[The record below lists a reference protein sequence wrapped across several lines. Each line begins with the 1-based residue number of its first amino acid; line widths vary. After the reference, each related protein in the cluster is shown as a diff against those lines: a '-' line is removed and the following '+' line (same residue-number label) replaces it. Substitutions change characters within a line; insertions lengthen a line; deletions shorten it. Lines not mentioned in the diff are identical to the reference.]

1 MELTNYYIKIAKL
14 IALEVTGDLSPD
26 EEKVLGQW
34 LGTSSENKKLYQKI
48 HSEVVHLLESQAKI
62 NFRKDIAWERISK
75 ETVYAKKPVSIN
87 PFFKYAAAI
96 LLIAGISGL
105 IYINIPKKTEN
116 TIAKSFTNSEFKP
129 GFRRALLVKSDG
141 SNIELSQES
150 RDTIREGNGTVI
162 ENGENILAY
171 NGPDMAGR
179 SKKKIEKTIYN
190 TLITP
195 KGGEYNLILSDGT
208 KIWVN
213 AGSKLRYPVTFT
225 GNVREIELEGEAYFE
240 VKEQQHK
247 PFVIKTKQYDVEVL
261 GTVFNILAYPDDKH
275 VMTTLIE
282 GSVRVTDFDD
292 SGNEVFLKPQEQ
304 LILDKTEKGI
314 FIRKV
319 DAGNYTAWK
328 NGRFVFI
335 SQNLEDILKTL
346 SRWYNFDVEFESD
359 ELKKIV
365 FTGNIDKYEELSTL
379 LEMITKTNKVNF
391 KIEDKKVLATTRK

>member
-1 MELTNYYIKIAKL
+1 
-14 IALEVTGDLSPD
+14 
-26 EEKVLGQW
+26 
-34 LGTSSENKKLYQKI
+34 
-48 HSEVVHLLESQAKI
+48 
-62 NFRKDIAWERISK
+62 
-75 ETVYAKKPVSIN
+75 
-87 PFFKYAAAI
+87 
-96 LLIAGISGL
+96 
-105 IYINIPKKTEN
+105 
-116 TIAKSFTNSEFKP
+116 
-129 GFRRALLVKSDG
+129 
-141 SNIELSQES
+141 
-150 RDTIREGNGTVI
+150 
-162 ENGENILAY
+162 
-171 NGPDMAGR
+171 
-179 SKKKIEKTIYN
+179 
-190 TLITP
+190 
-195 KGGEYNLILSDGT
+195 
-208 KIWVN
+208 
-213 AGSKLRYPVTFT
+213 
-225 GNVREIELEGEAYFE
+225 
-240 VKEQQHK
+240 
-247 PFVIKTKQYDVEVL
+247 VIKTKQYDVEVL

-379 LEMITKTNKVNF
+379 LEMIAKTNKVNF